1 MPRNFKFC
9 FRSDNFLST
18 FHEDPHAFEPAS
30 RAYSLRVYW
39 GEKCTEL
46 CRKGRDAHFVMAT

>member
-39 GEKCTEL
+39 GENVLNCVEKEDMHIL
-46 CRKGRDAHFVMAT
+46 